1 MTPPPDAVGPAL
13 AIGSGASGG
22 RDPAPA
28 GCAHCGAAVEASVEF
43 CCSGCEHAAAI
54 IRGAGLE
61 RYYADRSVAAPRPEG
76 QRLAWRDL
84 PLEEDERGT
93 ALRFSVDGLRCAS
106 CVWVTERVLQAT
118 PGVLDAHV
126 SYATGRAIVHFD
138 PNKVGAEAICGRIAD
153 IGYAPRPVEAVEA
166 IDHSLMVRFG
176 VSAFLTANVMGLSA
190 AIYAGWLNGMDE
202 RYRLLFHG
210 FSLVLS
216 TPVAFYGGAPFFE
229 RAWGGLRHGAP
240 SMDLPVA
247 IGIAVMWVQAVVGVA
262 SGADVWLDSLGMLVT
277 LLLAGRMVE
286 ARGRRQASEAA
297 ASLAARLPSRARRV
311 TSTGVEDVDAD
322 ALAVGDRVEIGVG
335 EEISA
340 DGTVERGAVLV
351 RMALL
356 TGESEPTWIRDGGEV
371 VAGASVVEGS
381 ARVRVDRVGDDRTVA
396 RMTRWLGAA
405 DERPEDRGVTDR
417 LAPWFTVGSL
427 VIAAAVAGYT
437 SATFGADEAVR
448 RTVAV
453 LVVACPCA
461 LALAQPVAVA
471 AGLGAAAR
479 RGLLLRSGT
488 SLLRLGQVDR
498 ISLDKTGTLTGGVP
512 VLVEASD
519 AALRVAAGLERY
531 SRHPLASAVLAA
543 AAARQVPVPDSSLVL
558 EQAGKGIDGVV
569 DGQRWSL
576 RAAAGANETA
586 LELRCEDGR
595 SEILRFRDEIRA
607 DASRALSALVG
618 VGVAVNVLSGDNAQV
633 ARRLGAQLGIDA
645 EGGLDPE
652 AKRRF
657 VADWRAEGHRVA
669 FVGDGL
675 NDGPALAAADVG
687 LAMAAGVPSS
697 VKVADGVVVGDGLGP
712 LVAGVRAGRAA
723 SLAIRAN
730 LIRSLIYNVS
740 AVGFAA
746 AGYVNPLVAAVLMP
760 LSSAL
765 VLHGALG
772 VERRVAAEERSW
784 TASSS

>member
-1 MTPPPDAVGPAL
+1 MSAPADPSPGPA
-13 AIGSGASGG
+13 AA
-22 RDPAPA
+22 A
-28 GCAHCGAAVEASVEF
+28 CAHCGSAVDRGVAF

-54 IRGAGLE
+54 IRGAGLD
-61 RYYADRSVAAPRPEG
+61 RYYQDRTAAAPRPDG
-76 QRLAWRDL
+76 QQFAWRDL
-84 PLEEDERGT
+84 PVEVGDGG
-93 ALRFSVDGLRCAS
+93 ACAVRFSVDGLRCAS

-126 SYATGRAIVHFD
+126 SYATGRAIVRFD
-138 PNKVGAEAICGRIAD
+138 AAKVGPEVICTRIAD
-153 IGYAPRPVEAVEA
+153 IGYAPRPVETVEA
-166 IDHSLMVRFG
+166 VDHGLMVRFG

-202 RYRLLFHG
+202 RFRLLFHG
-210 FSLVLS
+210 FSLALS
-216 TPVAFYGGAPFFE
+216 TPIAFYGGAPFFE

-247 IGIAVMWVQAVVGVA
+247 IGIAVMWLQAVFGVA
-262 SGADVWLDSLGMLVT
+262 TGADVWLDSLGMLVT

-286 ARGRRQASEAA
+286 ARGRRQAAEAA
-297 ASLAARLPSRARRV
+297 ATLAARLPTRARRV
-311 TSTGVEDVDAD
+311 TDAGVEDVDAD
-322 ALAVGDRVEIGVG
+322 QLRVGDRVEIGVG

-351 RMALL
+351 RMALV
-356 TGESEPTWIRDGGEV
+356 TGEAEPVWVRDGGEV

-381 ARVRVDRVGDDRTVA
+381 ARVRVDRVGEDRTVA
-396 RMTRWLGAA
+396 QMTRWLGAA

-417 LAPWFTVGSL
+417 IAPWFTVGSL
-427 VIAAAVAGYT
+427 VIAAGVAGYT
-437 SATFGADEAVR
+437 AATAGTDEAVR

-479 RGLLLRSGT
+479 RGLLLRSGS

-498 ISLDKTGTLTGGVP
+498 ISLDKTGTITGGVP

-531 SRHPLASAVLAA
+531 SRHPLASAILAA
-543 AAARQVPVPDSSLVL
+543 ASARQVPVPESSRVL
-558 EQAGKGIDGVV
+558 EQPGKGIDGVV
-569 DGQRWSL
+569 DGLRWSI
-576 RAAAGANETA
+576 RAATGANETA

-595 SEILRFRDEIRA
+595 VEVLRFRDEIRS
-607 DASRALSALVG
+607 DAGRALAALVRAG
-618 VGVAVNVLSGDNAQV
+618 VDVNVLSGDNAAAV
-633 ARRLGAQLGIDA
+633 RRLGEAIGLPA

-652 AKRRF
+652 SKRRI
-657 VADWRAEGHRVA
+657 VADWRAAGHKIA
-669 FVGDGL
+669 FVGDGI

-697 VKVADGVVVGDGLGP
+697 VKVADGVVVGDALGP

-723 SLAIRAN
+723 SAAIRTN
-730 LIRSLIYNVS
+730 MTRSLVYNVT
-740 AVGFAA
+740 AVGAA
-746 AGYVNPLVAAVLMP
+746 ALGYVNPLVAAVLMP